1 MVRGTFRKV
10 IPVLAVLVALA
21 IVGFGVYTEFSSNT
35 DALPAQPKFSN
46 LPTHIPTH
54 IPSPTAENKPPYT
67 VQRGDV
73 SLEVT
78 LTGQITSAAKQELF
92 FRTQGPV
99 DKILVKLN
107 DRVKTGQLLANLYLS
122 QTQFDLQRAQI
133 NLDIDKLNLAM
144 AQQQPKPVDPNTQP
158 ITLAIAQKQID
169 LANLNIQEINA
180 TITDMQIFSPVDG
193 TVTEIYMKEGDKT
206 SGFEPVIEVA
216 DLNILEV
223 TVSPLGED
231 LPGLAVNTPVTVRT
245 TKNPD
250 QVLNGVIT
258 SLPPIISATNVS
270 TQNSDDLIH
279 IALNENP
286 LSAGYQYGDQVQV
299 SVVTESKNNVLWLP
313 PSAITTTG
321 GHSYVTIQD
330 DQGQHQVEVKL
341 GLQTDSQVE
350 ILSGVKEGQGVYTP
364 Y

>member
-35 DALPAQPKFSN
+35 NPLPAQPKFST
-46 LPTHIPTH
+46 LPTHIPT
-54 IPSPTAENKPPYT
+54 PTAENKPPYT

-73 SLEVT
+73 TQEVT
-78 LTGQITSAAKQELF
+78 LSGQITSAAKQELF

-133 NLDIDKLNLAM
+133 NLDIDKLNLAL
-144 AQQQPKPVDPNTQP
+144 AQQPVRGDDPNTKP
-158 ITLAIAQKQID
+158 IALAIRQKQID
-169 LANLNIQEINA
+169 LANLDIQEINA
-180 TITDMQIFSPVDG
+180 TIADMQIFSPVDG
-193 TVTEIYMKEGDKT
+193 TVTSIYMKEGDHT
-206 SGFEPVIEVA
+206 NGFEPVIEVA

-223 TVSPLGED
+223 TISPLGED

-245 TKNPD
+245 TQNPD

-258 SLPPIISATNVS
+258 SLPPVVS
-270 TQNSDDLIH
+270 TTNTNASTPKTDDFIH

-299 SVVTESKNNVLWLP
+299 SVVTQSKNNVLWLP
-313 PSAITTTG
+313 PGAITTTG

-330 DQGQHQVEVKL
+330 DQGQHQVEIKV

>member
-1 MVRGTFRKV
+1 MVRGTLRKV
-10 IPVLAVLVALA
+10 IPVLAVLIALA
-21 IVGFGVYTEFSSNT
+21 IVGFGIYTEFSPNT
-35 DALPAQPKFSN
+35 NTLSAQPELSSI
-46 LPTHIPTH
+46 PSHIPT
-54 IPSPTAENKPPYT
+54 PTTENKPPYT

-73 SLEVT
+73 TSEIT
-78 LTGQITSAAKQELF
+78 LSGQITSAAKQELF
-92 FRTQGPV
+92 FRTRGPV

-107 DRVKTGQLLANLYLS
+107 DRVKSGQLLANLYLS

-133 NLDIDKLNLAM
+133 NLDIDKLNLAL
-144 AQQQPKPVDPNTQP
+144 AQQPVRSDDPNIKP
-158 ITLAIAQKQID
+158 IALAIRQKQID
-169 LANLNIQEINA
+169 LAQLDIQEINA
-180 TITDMQIFSPVDG
+180 NIADMQIFAPSDG
-193 TVTEIYMKEGDKT
+193 TVTAILFKEGDQT
-206 SGFEPVIEVA
+206 NGFEPVIEIA

-223 TVSPLGED
+223 VVSPVGDETN
-231 LPGLAVNTPVTVRT
+231 GLSINTPVTIRT
-245 TKNPD
+245 TLNPD

-258 SLPPIISATNVS
+258 SLPPVVS
-270 TQNSDDLIH
+270 TTNTNAPTPKSDDFIH
-279 IALNENP
+279 ISLSENP

-299 SVVTESKNNVLWLP
+299 GVITESKNNVLWLP

-330 DQGQHQVEVKL
+330 DQGQHQVEIKV